1 MKICNI
7 ESIIKSEKLIDNLR
21 DFYQE
26 INLDEYRQEAEEIYR
41 AGGSGGQEAEAY
53 RNLLYCL
60 INQLSVLE
68 EGVL

>member
-7 ESIIKSEKLIDNLR
+7 ESIIVSPSTVERLR
-21 DFYQE
+21 DYYQE
-26 INLDEYRQEAEEIYR
+26 VDLDEYRKEAEEIFR
-41 AGGSGGQEAEAY
+41 AGGAGGEEAEEL

-68 EGVL
+68 EGEL